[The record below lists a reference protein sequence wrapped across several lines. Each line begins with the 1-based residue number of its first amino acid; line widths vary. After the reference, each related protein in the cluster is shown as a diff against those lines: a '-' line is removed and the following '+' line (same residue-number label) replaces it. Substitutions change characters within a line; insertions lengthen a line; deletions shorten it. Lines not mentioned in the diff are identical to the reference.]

1 MDGFFLA
8 EGQGFEPW
16 IPFGGTRAFQTRLFS
31 HSSILPFGTANI
43 QIFLKSL
50 RLLTKSTWRDP
61 KPGKV

>member
-1 MDGFFLA
+1 MDGLFFA

-43 QIFLKSL
+43 QIFFIVGADGFEPPTPCL
-50 RLLTKSTWRDP
+50 
-61 KPGKV
+61 